1 MDFNSQVPHWLTKVK
16 TYCAKVLPL
25 VFDNSLSYYEFL
37 CKMCH
42 KLNEAIDAINAQ
54 NLNLIEFCHAV
65 ELEMQKF
72 EEYMEQRQQ
81 EFEDDIKSQWET
93 FKTEMQAAWEEFRDK
108 LQAEWDAEKLKNEQF
123 RQEMTAQFEAFKADM
138 QAQQAEFEK
147 DMLDKWATY
156 KATVDA
162 EISQFEATVNAD
174 MAEFKTTMQTQQNE
188 FEAHIVSL
196 FNDFTTDQSQQ
207 WTDFQTR
214 FETLFE
220 QYKNQTT
227 TAIEAEI
234 QELVD
239 AGIDAGIEPFR
250 QELDI
255 EKYERQTADEEINNR
270 IDRIVLQ
277 SGGIMFSETQYTS
290 EIQNTG
296 YIYFVDESTEEK
308 VVPNILENVP
318 LAYYNT
324 GTSAIANQPFTR
336 TENNTIGQGFYWKA
350 AISQI
355 QLNSTEFSWA
365 GTHDLGGQFF
375 KIKKSEIP
383 VGSSVSV
390 SEYFKT
396 HFVAELSVYVEADY
410 SNSVAN
416 ARPFITMYGPVTS
429 DDTYYYVG
437 AVLNITQPTYNTNL
451 QNELTIN
458 AFLIW
463 RPDVLPG
470 TKPVFTNYN
479 Q

>member
-1 MDFNSQVPHWLTKVK
+1 MNFNSQVPHWLTKVK

-54 NLNLIEFCHAV
+54 NLNVIEFCHAV

-81 EFEDDIKSQWET
+81 DFEDDIKSQWET

-138 QAQQAEFEK
+138 QAQQAEFER

-162 EISQFEATVNAD
+162 AISQFEATVNAD
-174 MAEFKTTMQTQQNE
+174 MAEFKTTMQTQKNE
-188 FEAHIVSL
+188 FEAQIVSL

-234 QELVD
+234 QSLVD
-239 AGIDAGIEPFR
+239 AGIAPFR
-250 QELDI
+250 QELDT
-255 EKYERQTADEEINNR
+255 EKQERQAADEEINNR
-270 IDRIVLQ
+270 INHIIMQ
-277 SGGIMFSETQYTS
+277 ESGLIFEQTEYTT
-290 EIQNTG
+290 EIADTG
-296 YIYFVDESTEEK
+296 HIYYVDETTQEK
-308 VVPNILENVP
+308 VVPNLLENIP
-318 LAYYNT
+318 FAYYNA
-324 GTSAIANQPFTR
+324 GSAAPANQPFTLQP
-336 TENNTIGQGFYWKA
+336 NGKIGQGIYWKA
-350 AISQI
+350 SSATIQFNSQ
-355 QLNSTEFSWA
+355 EFSWA
-365 GTHDLGGQFF
+365 GTHDLGQQFF
-375 KIKKSEIP
+375 KVKKTDVPFGGNPITIR
-383 VGSSVSV
+383 
-390 SEYFKT
+390 EYFST
-396 HFVAELSVYVEADY
+396 HFVAELCAYVEGDY
-410 SNSVAN
+410 SNTLAN
-416 ARPFITMYGPVTS
+416 ARPFITMYGPVTF
-429 DDTYYYVG
+429 DDTYYYIG
-437 AVLNITQPTYNTNL
+437 AVVNIAAATYNAESTNML
-451 QNELTIN
+451 NAT
-458 AFLIW
+458 AFLSW

-470 TKPVFTNYN
+470 TRAVFTGYN

>member
-81 EFEDDIKSQWET
+81 EFEDDMKAQWET

-138 QAQQAEFEK
+138 QAQQAEFER

-162 EISQFEATVNAD
+162 EISQFETTVNAD

-234 QELVD
+234 QSLVN
-239 AGIDAGIEPFR
+239 AGIEPFQ
-250 QELDI
+250 QELDA
-255 EKYERQTADEEINNR
+255 EKQERQAADEEINNR
-270 IDRIVLQ
+270 INTIIAQD
-277 SGGIMFSETQYTS
+277 GGLIFSPTEYTS
-290 EIQNTG
+290 EISNAG
-296 YIYFVDESTEEK
+296 FLSYVDKSTKEQI
-308 VVPNILENVP
+308 VPNLMQNIP
-318 LAYYNT
+318 LAYYNA
-324 GTSAIANQPFTR
+324 GSAAPSNQPFTLTGR
-336 TENNTIGQGFYWKA
+336 GTIGQGFYWKA
-350 AISQI
+350 ASASFS
-355 QLNSTEFSWA
+355 LNNPAYTA
-365 GTHDLGGQFF
+365 IGNYLLGTDFF
-375 KIKKSEIP
+375 KIKKSEVP
-383 VGSSVSV
+383 YGASFSVE
-390 SEYFKT
+390 EYFKT
-396 HFVAELSVYVEADY
+396 HFTAEICNFASQAAISKVAD
-410 SNSVAN
+410 
-416 ARPFITMYGPVTS
+416 ARPIITLFIP
-429 DDTYYYVG
+429 DDFFDDEYYYIG
-437 AVLNITQPTYNTNL
+437 AVLSIATGTYDSNIHDDM
-451 QNELTIN
+451 TIT
-458 AFLIW
+458 AFLMW
-463 RPDVLPG
+463 KPDVLPG
-470 TKPVFTNYN
+470 IKPVFTNYN
-479 Q
+479 N